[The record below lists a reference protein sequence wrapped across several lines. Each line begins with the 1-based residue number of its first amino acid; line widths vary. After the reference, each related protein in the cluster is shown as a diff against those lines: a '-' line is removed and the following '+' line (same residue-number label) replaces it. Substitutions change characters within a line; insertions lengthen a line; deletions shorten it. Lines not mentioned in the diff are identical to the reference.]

1 MNYRVTGKYLRLF
14 RNVLL
19 AALVPLSLGG
29 SEILA
34 QDQPAKPEPAPAA
47 KKDDDKP
54 TFTLQVNTENV
65 LSISLKSDNARLSQI
80 AAELSRKLKIPVAL
94 SPVMARQ
101 RTDAKF
107 NDLLLEPAMQ
117 LLAPVV
123 YVDYKVESG
132 PGAQRRPLGIF
143 LFAHN
148 EIPPA
153 TDAVIKGSSQ
163 AFVVSGNTEKVDDEP
178 DEDDPIQIRYKNGNI
193 SVKAKDQPLV
203 DVVSEMAEEAGI
215 PFEGPENLKEN
226 VTVDI
231 KDTALDQALLAVSP
245 DVQVFFRRDL
255 YRAENTVLRIVVVDR
270 KKNP

>member
-1 MNYRVTGKYLRLF
+1 M
-14 RNVLL
+14 L
-19 AALVPLSLGG
+19 AALILLSLGA

-34 QDQPAKPEPAPAA
+34 QDQPAKPEPTPVA

-54 TFTLQVNTENV
+54 AFTLQVNTENV

-101 RTDAKF
+101 RTEAKF

-117 LLAPVV
+117 SLAPYV
-123 YVDYKVESG
+123 YIDYEVESG
-132 PGAQRRPLGIF
+132 PGGQPRPLGVF
-143 LFAHN
+143 LYSHN
-148 EIPPA
+148 EMSPA
-153 TDAVIKGSSQ
+153 TDAVVKATSQ
-163 AFVVSGNTEKVDDEP
+163 SFVVSGNTEKVDDEP
-178 DEDDPIQIRYKNGNI
+178 DEDDPIQIRYKNGHM
-193 SVKAKDQPLV
+193 SVKAKSQPLV

-215 PFEGPENLKEN
+215 PCEAPETIKET
-226 VTVDI
+226 VSVDI
-231 KDTALDQALLAVSP
+231 KDTAIDQALLAVSP
-245 DVQVFFRRDL
+245 NVQVFFRRDL